1 MSPSGKSNPAIVV
14 NAICQDWM
22 GTAGAVLAIL
32 GVVAAPITSGDTA
45 FRCARLIASDFLHYR
60 QDTILRRLMI
70 SLPLF
75 VIAAVLMNINF
86 DILWRYFAWFNQTLS
101 IFTLWAVT
109 VWLARKG
116 KTFYV
121 TLFPALF
128 MTAVCT
134 TYILVAP
141 EGFGLSTCW
150 VAQSGEGWPHSY

>member
-1 MSPSGKSNPAIVV
+1 
-14 NAICQDWM
+14 
-22 GTAGAVLAIL
+22 
-32 GVVAAPITSGDTA
+32 
-45 FRCARLIASDFLHYR
+45 
-60 QDTILRRLMI
+60 
-70 SLPLF
+70 
-75 VIAAVLMNINF
+75 MNINF

-141 EGFGLSTCW
+141 EGFGLPYELGCSMGVGATVGFLVVFIKW
-150 VAQSGEGWPHSY
+150 YLQIKKERV

>member
-1 MSPSGKSNPAIVV
+1 
-14 NAICQDWM
+14 
-22 GTAGAVLAIL
+22 
-32 GVVAAPITSGDTA
+32 
-45 FRCARLIASDFLHYR
+45 
-60 QDTILRRLMI
+60 MI

-141 EGFGLSTCW
+141 EGFGLSYVLGCAVGGG
-150 VAQSGEGWPHSY
+150 VAALLLGMFMKWYLQFKKTRV